1 MTFSLAKMA
10 ACVAMLAASSS
21 GLLAQE
27 QEIRVF
33 SHRGGRMEH
42 DENTMQAF
50 QASYDAGYRG
60 FETDFHMTKDGV
72 LVVTHDN
79 SLERTTNGSGNVE
92 DKTIAEIRQLSTK
105 QGNKLLTLDE
115 LMEFLRDKKGLYV
128 EFEMKTN
135 PQELYPADRLA
146 MFCDK
151 LYATVTAAQ
160 PDDALFVFTSGDTR
174 ALRYMQQHH
183 PDAQLL
189 LITSKPCCDE
199 TIALCKA
206 LGIPRLGARMN
217 GTSREAVQKAHKE
230 GLTVSLWPGQSTADF
245 MLGAYLGADYM
256 CTDVPIKL
264 KEWIKDNAPYLNVK
278 Y

>member
-1 MTFSLAKMA
+1 MKLNSGRMA
-10 ACVAMLAASSS
+10 AYVAMLVASAIGVS
-21 GLLAQE
+21 AQD

-33 SHRGGRMEH
+33 SHRGGRLEN

-50 QASYDAGYRG
+50 RASYDAGYRG
-60 FETDFHMTKDGV
+60 FETDFRMTKDGA
-72 LVVTHDN
+72 LVVTHDS
-79 SLERTTNGSGNVE
+79 SLERTTDGTGIIE
-92 DKTIAEIRQLSTK
+92 EKTLAEVRQLSTK
-105 QGNKLLTLDE
+105 QGNKLLTLEE
-115 LMEFLRDKKGLYV
+115 LMGFLRDKKGLYV
-128 EFEMKTN
+128 EFEMKTQ
-135 PQELYPADRLA
+135 PETLYPADRLA
-146 MFCDK
+146 EYCDK
-151 LYATVTAAQ
+151 LYATVTASQ

-206 LGIPRLGARMN
+206 LGIPRLGAKMG
-217 GTSREAVQKAHKE
+217 GTSRDAVRKAHKE

-245 MLGAYLGADYM
+245 MLGTYLGADYM
-256 CTDVPIKL
+256 CTDVPIML
-264 KEWIKDNAPYLNVK
+264 KDWIAKNAPELNVK